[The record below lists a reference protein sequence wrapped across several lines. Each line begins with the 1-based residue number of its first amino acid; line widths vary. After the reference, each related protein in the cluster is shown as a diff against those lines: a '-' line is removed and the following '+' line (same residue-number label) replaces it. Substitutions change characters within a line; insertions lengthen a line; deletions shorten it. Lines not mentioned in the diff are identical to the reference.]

1 MINKRVFPIL
11 LGLVAI
17 FAMNSCSKSVDQNP
31 APPKIDS
38 FPSTI
43 TIASG
48 DNQTAIIGKPLAN
61 PLEVT
66 IKNKDGIGLKGV
78 PVQFIPGPYC
88 GQVSP
93 TNALTDTSGKARTTW
108 TLGNI
113 ADTVQTVKAIVKLS
127 NGDSITVVFKSEA
140 TDTIWR
146 RMIEDTTATAS
157 SFLQLDSM
165 WSGGILIGSFSS
177 NPPRPSGEQF
187 GLEFPIFTV
196 STLVG
201 KFYVTN
207 DSTNTQE
214 IIPFALT
221 NLNLT
226 YSKDAISED
235 QPDAITT
242 HTHEQIANWQM
253 SFNSD
258 TTVLSGIYTTTVKD
272 TYTRTTGD
280 NEVQISQATY
290 NLNFRRKKI
299 H

>member
-1 MINKRVFPIL
+1 MINKRVFLIL
-11 LGLVAI
+11 LGPLAI
-17 FAMNSCSKSVDQNP
+17 VFMNSCSKSVDQS
-31 APPKIDS
+31 APPKLDS
-38 FPSTI
+38 VPSTMSI
-43 TIASG
+43 ESG
-48 DNQTAIIGKPLAN
+48 DNQAAIIGQSLSV
-61 PLEVT
+61 PLEVA
-66 IKNKDGIGLKGV
+66 IKNKDGKGLKGV
-78 PVQFIPGPYC
+78 QVQFIPGPYC

-93 TNALTDTSGKARTTW
+93 ATVITDTSGLAKTTW

-113 ADTVQTVKAIVKLS
+113 SDTIQTVQAIVRLS
-127 NGDSITVVFKSEA
+127 TGDSITVIFRSQA

-146 RMIEDTTATAS
+146 RMIEDTSATNS
-157 SFLQLDSM
+157 SFQDLDSM

-177 NPPRPSGEQF
+177 NPPRPDGEQF
-187 GLEFPIFTV
+187 GMEFPIFTT
-196 STLVG
+196 STLIG

-214 IIPFALT
+214 IIPFTLT

-226 YSKDAISED
+226 YSKDAISAD
-235 QPDAITT
+235 QPDANTT

-280 NEVQISQATY
+280 NEVQISEATY
-290 NLNFRRKKI
+290 NLNFHRKKF